1 LCREEALELSS
12 LKTFLD
18 SRVPPVRLIAVAG
31 EHLGHQDWQTDGQ
44 YWKGEL
50 FFDLGKTGLFNTM
63 GSGKQGLLSGVLS
76 YSLGGAVATNLERAN
91 AKGVSGNLKGEG
103 FKLGGVWALSP
114 EGAIAYEHKEGCWG
128 DTVHGARL
136 EELKTALSSFAR
148 P

>member
-1 LCREEALELSS
+1 MPWPQIWS
-12 LKTFLD
+12 
-18 SRVPPVRLIAVAG
+18 V
-31 EHLGHQDWQTDGQ
+31 H
-44 YWKGEL
+44 
-50 FFDLGKTGLFNTM
+50 
-63 GSGKQGLLSGVLS
+63 
-76 YSLGGAVATNLERAN
+76 

-148 P
+148 S